1 MKVRLLFFA
10 AVRERMRTAE
20 MVRELA
26 GPTTVEALW
35 HELQREH
42 PSLGDVRVAIAFALN
57 REYVDSKTTVHDND
71 EVAFIPPVS
80 GGSA

>member
-10 AVRERMRTAE
+10 AVRERMRAAE
-20 MVRELA
+20 MVQELA

-35 HELQREH
+35 LQLQREH
-42 PSLGDVRVAIAFALN
+42 PSLRDIRLAIAFALN
-57 REYVDSKTTVHDND
+57 REYVDSKTMVHDND